1 MVPGREQASARLTP
15 DGGLELRVGAHSHGQ
30 GLETTLAQVAHEI
43 LGIPVARIRVV
54 LGDTAMTPYSTG
66 TWGSRAMVM
75 AGGAVAAAC
84 RELADRATR
93 VGAHLIQARPED
105 VRFHNGQVVGP
116 GGEVSL
122 PTIAGTWYRR
132 PQDLPA
138 DVDAGGLEATSGYK
152 PARDSGTFSY
162 AAHAVV
168 VAVDPDLGGVEIL
181 DYVIVEDGGVLVNPL
196 IVDGQILG
204 GLAQGVGTALF
215 EEMLFDAAGQPQA
228 STFAD
233 YLLPGAPETPAA
245 RIVHMETASPYTEFG
260 VKGVG
265 EGGAIAPPAAIA
277 NAVNDALRP
286 LGVELRHSPLTPR
299 RIVEAVLEARSKAS
313 RPNAAS

>member
-1 MVPGREQASARLTP
+1 
-15 DGGLELRVGAHSHGQ
+15 
-30 GLETTLAQVAHEI
+30 
-43 LGIPVARIRVV
+43 
-54 LGDTAMTPYSTG
+54 
-66 TWGSRAMVM
+66 MVM

-84 RELADRATR
+84 RETRRESDAHRRASASRPVPKTCASR
-93 VGAHLIQARPED
+93 TDGASVRPAS
-105 VRFHNGQVVGP
+105 
-116 GGEVSL
+116 VSL
-122 PTIAGTWYRR
+122 ATIARTWYRR

-138 DVDAGGLEATSGYK
+138 DVDPGGLEATSGYT

-162 AAHAVV
+162 AAHAAV
-168 VAVDPDLGGVEIL
+168 VAVDPELGEVEIL
-181 DYVIVEDGGVLVNPL
+181 DYVIVEDGGVLVNPM

-204 GLAQGVGTALF
+204 GLAQGIGTALY

-233 YLLPGAPETPAA
+233 YLLPGAPEVPAA

-260 VKGVG
+260 VKGIG

-286 LGVELRHSPLTPR
+286 LGVELLHSPMTPR
-299 RIVEAVLEARSKAS
+299 RIVEAVLDARSKAS
-313 RPNAAS
+313 QQNGAS